1 MLQIE
6 KLHYFIR
13 IGFDQ
18 KVRFES
24 VGSKFESNSNPCF
37 SYNLTVT
44 YSPDVILE
52 QCLTIF
58 GAENR
63 QKLHKNEYFRGK
75 FYENRRKLH
84 QNDNFRG
91 RFLKNSTLS
100 DSNPDFGFYGVEIF
114 TRFEAG
120 FE

>member
-1 MLQIE
+1 M
-6 KLHYFIR
+6 
-13 IGFDQ
+13 
-18 KVRFES
+18 
-24 VGSKFESNSNPCF
+24 GSKFESNSNPCF

-52 QCLTIF
+52 QCTTIF
-58 GAENR
+58 GVENR
-63 QKLHKNEYFRGK
+63 QKLHKNKYFRGK
-75 FYENRRKLH
+75 FYEKWQQNDDFRGQFYENRRKSH

-100 DSNPDFGFYGVEIF
+100 DSNPDFGFFGVEIF

>member
-1 MLQIE
+1 M
-6 KLHYFIR
+6 K
-13 IGFDQ
+13 
-18 KVRFES
+18 K
-24 VGSKFESNSNPCF
+24 
-37 SYNLTVT
+37 
-44 YSPDVILE
+44 IL
-52 QCLTIF
+52 IF

-63 QKLHKNEYFRGK
+63 E
-75 FYENRRKLH
+75 KLH

-91 RFLKNSTLS
+91 RFMKYLTLS